1 MVLGC
6 KLRSAQG
13 LSEKTSIDEMVVL
26 RVNAIKILYNQ
37 FITVLVNTCWGMS
50 DFRQSGF
57 N

>member
-6 KLRSAQG
+6 KLSPAQG